1 VPPAQTFGTLLHP
14 LCTVIGM
21 EEFTPLGA
29 EMARLAGRLGTLV
42 PAVCDREQLE
52 WIVASGRRL
61 EAFAAAQVALA
72 TVQLERVLRDE
83 YAETLRDRSCEPTD
97 PDTSAADDASASS
110 GDASTG
116 ADGTTTT
123 ADGAASGG
131 PEGGAPGGDSS
142 PPGNGAPRTT
152 DETSTA
158 GGDTAASGDG
168 ADDTRGR
175 PGEPGGRRESAEELG
190 RQIRRGKW
198 LRRCELFAAAL
209 QAGTI
214 SAEHVDTLAVV
225 LEHVEPHVQSDV
237 LADEERLVEVARRM
251 ARTAFARYLRDVI
264 DRVRADGGMSRFER
278 QLKNSFASFKADN
291 DTQMY
296 RLFCEIDPV
305 RGAEMFQAVQRRV
318 DEMYQT
324 KGATDGLSRNQVV
337 LAALHGLICREP
349 AAAPAVDSDD
359 DDVGGGPEILVICDC
374 QSLVSGPHAHTI
386 CETYEG
392 IRLPVSFVRD
402 MCAEAMLTVAIAG
415 ADGQILEVGTA
426 ERLANR
432 AQRRALRAKYRQ
444 CAHPDCT
451 VPFAACR
458 IHHVVPWEQRGPTDI
473 GNLLPLCFKHHHLVH
488 EGGWRLTIDPDRTLH
503 WYRPGGALY
512 ATIPF
517 VPLLTPKAQRSAT
530 TTTRGSPS
538 GATSGPSPPASAD
551 LAPAARSAPAAEDLR
566 LFDPPAA

>member
-1 VPPAQTFGTLLHP
+1 
-14 LCTVIGM
+14 M

-29 EMARLAGRLGTLV
+29 EMARLAGRLGTLA
-42 PAVCDREQLE
+42 PAVCDQDQLE

-61 EAFAAAQVALA
+61 ESFAAAQVALA
-72 TVQLERVLRDE
+72 TVQLERLVRE
-83 YAETLRDRSCEPTD
+83 SYAERLRDRSGEATDASTDTATGPT
-97 PDTSAADDASASS
+97 ADDASAGS
-110 GDASTG
+110 GEATTGPDDTSTRDA
-116 ADGTTTT
+116 A
-123 ADGAASGG
+123 
-131 PEGGAPGGDSS
+131 APGGADSATAGADANH
-142 PPGNGAPRTT
+142 PGNDAPPADGETPTAGDDTGAPDGDAAG
-152 DETSTA
+152 DEA
-158 GGDTAASGDG
+158 G
-168 ADDTRGR
+168 R
-175 PGEPGGRRESAEELG
+175 PGGRRESAEELR

-198 LRRCELFAAAL
+198 LRRCEMFAAAL

-225 LEHVEPHVQSDV
+225 LEHVEPHVLADV

-251 ARTAFARYLRDVI
+251 ARTPFARYLRDVI
-264 DRVRADGGMSRFER
+264 DRVRADGGMTRFER
-278 QLKNSFASFKADN
+278 QLKASFASFKADD

-318 DEMYQT
+318 DAMYQT

-349 AAAPAVDSDD
+349 AAAGEGESDD
-359 DDVGGGPEILVICDC
+359 DDLGGGPEIIVICDC
-374 QSLVSGPHAHTI
+374 QSLVSGAHEHTI
-386 CETYEG
+386 CETYDG

-415 ADGQILEVGTA
+415 ADGRILKVGMA

-432 AQRRALRAKYRQ
+432 AQRRALRAKYRH

-451 VPFAACR
+451 VPFVACR
-458 IHHVVPWEQRGPTDI
+458 IHHVVPWERQGPSDL

-512 ATIPF
+512 ATTPF
-517 VPLLTPKAQRSAT
+517 VPLLTPKARRSP
-530 TTTRGSPS
+530 TTRGSPS
-538 GATSGPSPPASAD
+538 GPASGPSPPSSTVPPAT
-551 LAPAARSAPAAEDLR
+551 APPDSAAEELR